1 MNLINRY
8 IGDYMPGFLQNIA
21 SGYLGN
27 LANQKIG
34 GINNPVARRLA
45 GTLLGASPLGSF
57 LPGLTN
63 PPRNPDANLLF
74 GARNLSELQ
83 LRDQLARQT
92 GIGSL
97 IKGESEQNSKIQ
109 ENYDWRARLRPKRGG
124 ESSVYGTAYANNNN
138 NILQP
143 IINSRGMVWQYTPQI
158 FVSAGVDYEAFLM
171 QGMNYSLYA
180 YQNSRPPEL
189 PIAAEF
195 TANTIDEAKYLLA
208 VIHFLK
214 VITKS
219 YSGDAAVAQ
228 GRAGTPPPVLIFEYL
243 GDYGFNKVPVIVK
256 DYSIQYGED
265 VDYVPVHHKVG
276 SGKDTI
282 TYVPTAALISVNLS
296 PSYTAKKLRKRFD
309 ITGLTTGTS
318 YSDGFI

>member
-1 MNLINRY
+1 
-8 IGDYMPGFLQNIA
+8 MPGFLQNIA

-124 ESSVYGTAYANNNN
+124 ESSVYGTAYANNKN

>member
-1 MNLINRY
+1 MNLINRC
-8 IGDYMPGFLQNIA
+8 IGDYTPGFLGNIV

-27 LANQKIG
+27 KANQKIS

-45 GTLLGASPLGSF
+45 GTLLGASPLGSY
-57 LPGLTN
+57 LPGLSN

-83 LRDQLARQT
+83 LRDQIARQT
-92 GIGSL
+92 DQRS
-97 IKGESEQNSKIQ
+97 QFKIPTGTAPVQ
-109 ENYDWRARLRPKRGG
+109 DNFDWRARLRPKRGG
-124 ESSVYGTAYANNNN
+124 EPFVYGTEYATDTN

>member
-1 MNLINRY
+1 
-8 IGDYMPGFLQNIA
+8 
-21 SGYLGN
+21 
-27 LANQKIG
+27 
-34 GINNPVARRLA
+34 
-45 GTLLGASPLGSF
+45 
-57 LPGLTN
+57 
-63 PPRNPDANLLF
+63 
-74 GARNLSELQ
+74 
-83 LRDQLARQT
+83 
-92 GIGSL
+92 
-97 IKGESEQNSKIQ
+97 
-109 ENYDWRARLRPKRGG
+109 
-124 ESSVYGTAYANNNN
+124 
-138 NILQP
+138 
-143 IINSRGMVWQYTPQI
+143 MVWQYTPQI